1 MEHDGHSPGSEG
13 IDELLQM
20 EKVSGQTVDAVD
32 VKCVSLTQ
40 VFKAGIQTWSVAAI
54 TANMVFEYLVKMYIG
69 KLA

>member
-1 MEHDGHSPGSEG
+1 
-13 IDELLQM
+13 M

-40 VFKAGIQTWSVAAI
+40 VFKAGIQSWSVAAI